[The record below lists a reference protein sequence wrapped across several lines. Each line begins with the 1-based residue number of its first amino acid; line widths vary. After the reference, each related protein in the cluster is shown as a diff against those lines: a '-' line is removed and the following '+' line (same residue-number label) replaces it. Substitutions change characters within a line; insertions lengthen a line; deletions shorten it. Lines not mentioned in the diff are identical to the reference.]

1 MRHPL
6 TLAAGGRGGSK
17 GLSAKIVLQVMA
29 SALVAPILAGCTD
42 SREGAL
48 SDAHHDVAVEALAP
62 LEEVSAI
69 RDLALTPSGSVWI
82 LNSAAPH
89 ILLQDRGG
97 DLVVAFGRTG
107 DGPEDLGFPAAI
119 VAASDSSVTLHDR
132 GRNALRTF
140 NRAGVETASTQ
151 VEGVRTLVPSD
162 LDQVLSGSPFGASM
176 DGALL
181 VSDFPEARRPGTAH
195 LWNRQVVR
203 VQLEPGSVEVIADL
217 REERDR
223 FSADLAGASVL
234 VPAPLW
240 AGCPDGTVALY
251 IPFQNEVRWAGGQ
264 GVVSTPETLRPL
276 EPDEVEAAVRGRLAR
291 GPQAAPMSASEVEAA
306 IPMALEQLGPEIS
319 ATAPAYVEMLCGPGS
334 VAWLQRFSVAEDW
347 LGRGE
352 AIDLVSPDGSVQEGL
367 RIPSGFR
374 LVRFEGN
381 TLLGVLRDSMDVEQP
396 ALLHVERGVQEKVSP

>member
-1 MRHPL
+1 MKDHG
-6 TLAAGGRGGSK
+6 TQTAGWRGG
-17 GLSAKIVLQVMA
+17 LQSVRSNTLLWAVA
-29 SALVAPILAGCTD
+29 SALVAPLVTGCAE

-48 SDAHHDVAVEALAP
+48 SRTQEEVVVETLAP

-82 LNSAAPH
+82 LNSAAPR

-97 DLVVAFGRTG
+97 TLVVAFGRTG

-119 VAASDSSVTLHDR
+119 VKAGDDSVTVHDR
-132 GRNALRTF
+132 GRNMLRTF
-140 NRAGVETASTQ
+140 DRSGVETASTP

-162 LDQVLSGSPFGASM
+162 LDQVLAGSPFVASLN
-176 DGALL
+176 GALL

-203 VQLEPGSVEVIADL
+203 VQPELGGVEVIADL

-223 FSADLAGASVL
+223 YSEDLAGASIL

-240 AGCPDGTVALY
+240 AGCPDGTAALY
-251 IPFQNEVRWAGGQ
+251 IPFRNEVRWLGGQ
-264 GVVSTPETLRPL
+264 AVVATPGRLRAL
-276 EPDEVEAAVRGRLAR
+276 ESREVEAAVRGRLTR
-291 GPQAAPMSASEVEAA
+291 GPQASPMSASEVEAA
-306 IPMALEQLGPEIS
+306 VPMALDQLGPEMS
-319 ATAPAYVEMLCGPGS
+319 STAPAYVEMVCGPGS

-352 AIDLVSPDGSVQEGL
+352 LIDLVSPDGSVLEGV
-367 RIPSGFR
+367 RIPTGFR
-374 LVRFEGN
+374 LLRFEGD
-381 TLLGVLRDSMDVEQP
+381 TLLGVLRDTLDVEQA
-396 ALLHVERGVQEKVSP
+396 ALLHGERGFQEALLP